1 MIVRRRVITS
11 PVQAASTTAQ
21 SSQGTTDPHTPRAKA
36 STLTRRHFLELTG
49 GALGLSAATG
59 CASAQSAPTPTPAP
73 AGPRAFSSES
83 FDPWIEIDR
92 GAYQHNVR
100 EAARLAGGRPI
111 LAVVKNN
118 AYGLGDQAVGPLLAD
133 CPEVGGIACVRV
145 QEAVAMREAGVT
157 KPILNMAEVSDDEME
172 VLVRNRVVPSV
183 WLDNTPERLDRLARR
198 LGHSVPVQLY
208 LDTGMGREGM
218 PYQRARPWLETLCS
232 QESAQVVGTYTM
244 FVHELEFDREQLAR
258 FQDIVSWARGRGLE
272 LGTLHA
278 APTFELFQL
287 PEAHLDMVRPGNALF
302 GNYPSVEGM
311 HELADLKP
319 VFRLCARVVR
329 VERLE
334 PGESAGFY
342 RSYIAQR
349 PTWIALLPVGHT
361 DGYPH
366 TAAGSCEVLI
376 GGRLYP
382 VIASVS
388 SAHTIVEIGAEKTVA
403 VGDVATLIGPDDP
416 AILPHTI
423 ADRTG
428 VRFLA
433 IITKLNARLP
443 RRIV

>member
-1 MIVRRRVITS
+1 MTVRRRVVTS
-11 PVQAASTTAQ
+11 PIQAASTTAQ
-21 SSQGTTDPHTPRAKA
+21 SSQGTPDTRAKA
-36 STLTRRHFLELTG
+36 SPLTRRHFLELTG
-49 GALGLSAATG
+49 GAFGLSAATA
-59 CASAQSAPTPTPAP
+59 CASAQSSPTPAP
-73 AGPRAFSSES
+73 AKAGPRAFSSES

-92 GAYQHNVR
+92 GAFQHNVR

-111 LAVVKNN
+111 LAVCKNN

-145 QEAVAMREAGVT
+145 QEAVVMREAGVT

-172 VLVRNRVVPSV
+172 VLVRNRAVPSV
-183 WLDNTPERLDRLARR
+183 WLDNAPERLDRLARR
-198 LGHSVPVQLY
+198 LGRSVPVQPY
-208 LDTGMGREGM
+208 VDTGMNREGM

-244 FVHELEFDREQLAR
+244 PVHELEFDREQLAR
-258 FQDIVSWARGRGLE
+258 FQAIVSWARGRGLE

-302 GNYPSVEGM
+302 GNYPSAEGM

-334 PGESAGFY
+334 PGESAGFS
-342 RSYIAQR
+342 RSYVAER
-349 PTWIALLPVGHT
+349 PTWIALLPVGRT
-361 DGYPH
+361 DGYPSE
-366 TAAGSCEVLI
+366 AANKCEVLI

-382 VIASVS
+382 VTSVN
-388 SAHTIVEIGAEKTVA
+388 SAHAIVEIGAEKTVE
-403 VGDVATLIGPDDP
+403 VGDVATMIGPDHQ

-423 ADRTG
+423 ADLTG
-428 VRFLA
+428 VRFLRL
-433 IITKLNARLP
+433 IQGMSGRLP